1 MTDPRAS
8 IPAGWYPDPRE
19 LGSAQ
24 KRWWDGNAWTE
35 HVVTEQLLTEQ
46 LSAPDV
52 PVRVGPTHPD
62 LDSFPIRMRPF
73 TVIRVNSFIAALL
86 IAGAGIVGV
95 WGGFAVG
102 IAAHQGWIL
111 TALDVPLALFGL
123 WMSPASPFLELVLT
137 RDNAVAHGFLRL
149 VRIPREAV
157 KEITSYPS
165 IIWVDSRGRSRRTP
179 VNALSLYR
187 SGQASPNARILA
199 RAQGQSDLLRHWATQ
214 TS

>member
-35 HVVTEQLLTEQ
+35 QVSTEQV
-46 LSAPDV
+46 SAPNV
-52 PVRVGPTHPD
+52 SPRVGPTHPD
-62 LDSFPIRMRPF
+62 FDSFPIRIRPF

-111 TALDVPLALFGL
+111 TALGVPFALFGL
-123 WMSPASPFLELVLT
+123 WTAPASLFLEMVLT
-137 RDNAVAHGFLRL
+137 RDNAVVHGFLRI
-149 VRIPREAV
+149 VRIPRKSV

-199 RAQGQSDLLRHWATQ
+199 RVQGQSDLLRHWATQ